1 MTPMTQ
7 LFLNMCASCELRRL
21 YDVTENHLLATR
33 SFLVAGETMALFDD
47 GHMASFHLARISDN
61 SI

>member
-1 MTPMTQ
+1 
-7 LFLNMCASCELRRL
+7 
-21 YDVTENHLLATR
+21 
-33 SFLVAGETMALFDD
+33 LVAGETMALSAD